1 MRAWKFEQIENKD
14 APSEIVLLRLLKC
27 WDYGHIFVLQKN
39 FDAKKNIP
47 DSQCHYILFC
57 DINLQFISECLLVQI
72 DLLNIN

>member
-47 DSQCHYILFC
+47 EANATIF
-57 DINLQFISECLLVQI
+57 FFAISICSSYQNVF
-72 DLLNIN
+72 